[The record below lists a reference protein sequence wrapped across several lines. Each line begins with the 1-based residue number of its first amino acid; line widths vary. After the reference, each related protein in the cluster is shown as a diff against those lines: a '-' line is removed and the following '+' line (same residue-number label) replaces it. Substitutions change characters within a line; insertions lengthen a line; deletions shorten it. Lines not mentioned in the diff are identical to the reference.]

1 VFATPRANA
10 HDWQWRLL
18 YVGRPHP
25 DKGVEDAVRSLERM
39 PENATLTFAGNWY
52 PRDEAALAQSV
63 DRLGLAER
71 VRILP
76 RLPREEIAQLYRSS
90 DVLLFPVRWEEP
102 WGLVPLEA
110 MACGCPVIATA
121 RGGSAEYMQDG
132 ENCLVVPVADPSS
145 LAGAVARLASDGKL
159 RERLRRGGSLT
170 ASRHGEEAFNRA
182 VEAHLLEAV
191 QRGPA
196 RTSVTAGP
204 RRAAGAEPTAGSL
217 RS

>member
-1 VFATPRANA
+1 
-10 HDWQWRLL
+10 
-18 YVGRPHP
+18 VGRPHP

-52 PRDEAALAQSV
+52 PREEAALAQSI
-63 DRLGLAER
+63 DRFGLAER
-71 VRILP
+71 VTVLP
-76 RLPREEIAQLYRSS
+76 RLPREEIAELYRAS

-121 RGGSAEYMQDG
+121 RGGSAEYLQDR
-132 ENCLVVPVADPSS
+132 ENCLVVPTADPSS
-145 LAGAVARLASDGKL
+145 LAGAVARLAEDVEL
-159 RERLRRGGSLT
+159 RERLRSGGSRT
-170 ASRHGEEAFNRA
+170 ASRHGEETFNRA
-182 VEAHLLEAV
+182 VEAHLLDTV

-196 RTSVTAGP
+196 RASVTAGP
-204 RRAAGAEPTAGSL
+204 RRADGAEATAGTR